1 MFEAPIPLLQDRKI
15 TFMDSTLR
23 DGEQTPG
30 VVFGPEDKLAIARM
44 LDQIG
49 VQSID
54 AGFAAV
60 SGQERMAIRRIV
72 DEKLNL
78 KIYSL
83 CRSKKED
90 IDYALEC
97 GVDGVLLFAPT
108 SEIMM
113 QAKFSDDIPTVRKK
127 IISMIKESISYA
139 KDKGLYVTF
148 GAEDSTRTNL
158 EYLKEVMAEAVEA
171 GSDMLGFAD
180 TVGVMSPHH
189 FHAMMKEIR
198 DAFPSQRLKVHCH
211 NDYGLA
217 NINAIAGILAGA
229 DEVDVTIGGI
239 GERTGNTSLEEVVM
253 ALKHLYQADIEMNTS
268 LFTPA
273 ALLVQRLSGIQLSP
287 NKSLIGP
294 NAFAH
299 ESGIHTHAVLN
310 NPLSYEPFPPEEVG
324 NQRRILFGKH
334 SGKNTIEKVLA
345 NHGFQPDENQ
355 LQCLFEKIK
364 SNQDLMSE
372 LEVIKLFRDLVE

>member
-1 MFEAPIPLLQDRKI
+1 MFDAPIHSLHERKI

-30 VVFGPEDKLAIARM
+30 VVFRPDDKLAIAKI

-60 SGQERMAIRRIV
+60 SEQERKAIRRIV
-72 DEKLNL
+72 DEKLRL

-90 IDYALEC
+90 IDYAVEC

-108 SEIMM
+108 SEIMLK
-113 QAKFSDDIPTVRKK
+113 AKFSDDISAVRKK
-127 IISMIKESISYA
+127 ILEMVKESISYA

-148 GAEDSTRTNL
+148 GAEDSTRTNI

-189 FHAMMKEIR
+189 FYSMMKEIR
-198 DAFPSQRLKVHCH
+198 EAFPNQLLKVHCH

-229 DEVDVTIGGI
+229 NEVDVTIGGI

-253 ALKHLYQADIEMNTS
+253 ALKHLYHAEIEMDTS

-273 ALLVQRLSGIQLSP
+273 AQLVQRLSGINLAP
-287 NKSLIGP
+287 NKSLIGQ

-310 NPLSYEPFPPEEVG
+310 NPLSYEPFSPEEVG
-324 NQRRILFGKH
+324 NQRRIIFGKH
-334 SGKNTIEKVLA
+334 SGKNTVEKVLE
-345 NHGFQPDENQ
+345 NHGFRPDENQ
-355 LQCLFEKIK
+355 LQMLFEKIK
-364 SNQDLMSE
+364 NHQELLSE
-372 LEVIKLFRDLVE
+372 PDVIQLFQELK

>member
-1 MFEAPIPLLQDRKI
+1 MLDDPIHSLHERKI

-30 VVFGPEDKLAIARM
+30 VVFTPDDKLAIARI

-60 SGQERMAIRRIV
+60 SEQERKAIRRIV
-72 DEKLNL
+72 DEKLRL

-90 IDYALEC
+90 IDYAVEC

-108 SEIMM
+108 SEVMLK
-113 QAKFSDDIPTVRKK
+113 AKFSEDISTVRKK
-127 IISMIKESISYA
+127 ILEMVKESISYA

-148 GAEDSTRTNL
+148 GAEDSTRTNI
-158 EYLKEVMAEAVEA
+158 EYLKEVMAEAVDS

-189 FHAMMKEIR
+189 FYSMMKEIR
-198 DAFPSQRLKVHCH
+198 GAFPNQLLKVHCH

-253 ALKHLYQADIEMNTS
+253 ALKHLYHAEIKMDTS

-273 ALLVQRLSGIQLSP
+273 AQLVQRLSGINLAP
-287 NKSLIGP
+287 NKSLIGQ

-310 NPLSYEPFPPEEVG
+310 NPLSYEPFSPEEVG
-324 NQRRILFGKH
+324 NQRRIMFGKH
-334 SGKNTIEKVLA
+334 SGKNTVEKVLE
-345 NHGFQPDENQ
+345 NNGFLPDENQ
-355 LQCLFEKIK
+355 LQMLFEKIK
-364 SNQDLMSE
+364 NHQELLSE
-372 LEVIKLFRDLVE
+372 PDVIKLFQELK